1 MDVAGI
7 RVRLVGEGG
16 ELVLVHRPVERLAE
30 LDVLEHRVA
39 ERRPLVAVERQVVE
53 RLLRA
58 RLGGETLLALQRL
71 DLRRRDVDGEV
82 DGAELEVLRQRVLVV
97 VHLED
102 DLVDLGLAA
111 PVVLVGHGADE
122 LALLALRDHERARA
136 DDRRLVE
143 VLGGLVVGLEL
154 APDVLGDDGDPHG
167 EDVGL
172 GPVALDDHGG
182 VVGRGD
188 RLDAVERREEG
199 GELEVLLVVEAEG
212 DVLGRQRL
220 AVTPHHA
227 LADLERPGE
236 TVLARGPA
244 LREAGLG
251 LEVLVA
257 VVGEEVVG
265 HVVQLVAGLLDADE
279 GVQVVGVGG
288 PADLEHDR
296 VAGRRRAR
304 VAGDRPREAPDEA
317 GGQRQDDEKDEGF
330 VRVADALP

>member
-7 RVRLVGEGG
+7 RVRLVAEGG

-39 ERRPLVAVERQVVE
+39 EGRALVAVERQVVE
-53 RLLRA
+53 GLLRA
-58 RLGGETLLALQRL
+58 RLGGETLFALQRL
-71 DLRRRDVDGEV
+71 DLRRRDVDGQV
-82 DGAELEVLRQRVLVV
+82 DGAELEVLRQRVLVLV
-97 VHLED
+97 DRED

-111 PVVLVGHGADE
+111 PVVLVGHAADE
-122 LALLALRDHERARA
+122 LALLALHDLERARA

-154 APDVLGDDGDPHG
+154 APDVLGHDGHPHR

-172 GPVALDDHGG
+172 GPVALDDHRG

-212 DVLGRQRL
+212 DVLGRERL
-220 AVTPHHA
+220 AVAPHDA
-227 LADLERPGE
+227 LADLEGPGE
-236 TVLARGPA
+236 AVLARGPA
-244 LREAGLG
+244 LGEAGLG

-257 VVGEEVVG
+257 VVREEVVG
-265 HVVQLVAGLLDADE
+265 TWYSS
-279 GVQVVGVGG
+279 
-288 PADLEHDR
+288 
-296 VAGRRRAR
+296 
-304 VAGDRPREAPDEA
+304 
-317 GGQRQDDEKDEGF
+317 
-330 VRVADALP
+330 